1 MKQIEVVA
9 AIIHDDEGH
18 IFATQRGYGDFKD
31 GWEFPGGKMEPGESP
46 EDALVREILEELE
59 TRIVVERLVQT
70 VEWDY
75 PKFHLTMHC
84 FWCSVES
91 GGLTLKEHEAAK
103 WLNKEQLNSVD
114 WLPADRTIIEQIKTI
129 ILTGGLTFNEHEV
142 PFMMVADTPSRDL
155 DVLLADLHHAKGA
168 FFVELLKEII
178 SYGEFRPV
186 ENENNIFFTG
196 GERDKDYPNLLN
208 AARKAVAQGY
218 RVFILPN
225 PKGIRTADFIFER
238 KGVIG
243 LYDLKT
249 IQGKASV
256 SNRLNES
263 IGQTNRV
270 LLNIKTDYNGRLLA
284 SDIKSFFEKSKDA
297 IEVLVFKG
305 NKTISIKRGLVQNSA
320 FNRENS
326 MKNKKTTRRWL

>member
-155 DVLLADLHHAKGA
+155 DVLLADLHHAKGV

-320 FNRENS
+320 FNRLFRKLYE
-326 MKNKKTTRRWL
+326 K